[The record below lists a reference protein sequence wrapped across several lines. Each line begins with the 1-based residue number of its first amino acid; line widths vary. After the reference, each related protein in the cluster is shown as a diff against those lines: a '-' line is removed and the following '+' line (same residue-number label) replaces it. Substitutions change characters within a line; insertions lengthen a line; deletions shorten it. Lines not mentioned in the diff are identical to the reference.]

1 MIMEVDTVKG
11 FKDYLPPE
19 SLKKEAVKKIIEQQF
34 QLHGFIPI
42 ETPIIE
48 FDELMKPD
56 ILASEEEDS
65 AVSERF
71 KLKDRAGRNLGLR
84 YEFTFQLAR
93 LLKQNPNIKLPFLRY
108 QIGPV
113 FRDEPIGAS
122 RFRQFIQC
130 DADIIGDASFDADTE
145 CLSLT
150 KDILQALKIKNQIIE
165 INNRKLLQSIIES
178 TEITSIKEVMRELD
192 KIDKLGEDIVKANL
206 RKYADGNQ
214 VLTLFKLLEKD
225 ISFFKEN
232 AFDGA
237 TDLIELQKKC
247 KNYGIPVK
255 INPLLVRGFS
265 YYTGTIFEI
274 GEPGKPA
281 ISAGGRYDKLVGKY
295 LNREIPAVG
304 TSFGLERMSELANIS
319 PEPIPIVL
327 LISLNQPLEAIKLAK
342 KLRKD
347 NISCLLSHD
356 KVNKALEYANSYT
369 IPWVIF
375 LGEQEIQKGKL
386 KLRNMSSGEESFLM
400 ENQLLKKLSSYQ
412 KNDVLPR
419 PKGRGL

>member
-1 MIMEVDTVKG
+1 
-11 FKDYLPPE
+11 
-19 SLKKEAVKKIIEQQF
+19 
-34 QLHGFIPI
+34 
-42 ETPIIE
+42 
-48 FDELMKPD
+48 
-56 ILASEEEDS
+56 
-65 AVSERF
+65 
-71 KLKDRAGRNLGLR
+71 
-84 YEFTFQLAR
+84 
-93 LLKQNPNIKLPFLRY
+93 
-108 QIGPV
+108 
-113 FRDEPIGAS
+113 
-122 RFRQFIQC
+122 
-130 DADIIGDASFDADTE
+130 
-145 CLSLT
+145 
-150 KDILQALKIKNQIIE
+150 
-165 INNRKLLQSIIES
+165 
-178 TEITSIKEVMRELD
+178 MRELD